1 MRRVLAPMLLLLG
14 CGLTV
19 PALRSLARQP
29 ELAAARA
36 RGLVAPHSD
45 ARSCKPQPP
54 VQTSL
59 SQAGADADGVVT
71 LAFAVT
77 PHADAGALD
86 WSLVLPPGAELLD
99 GTASGALAAGASGT
113 GPLTAR
119 VRLPAGAAGAQ
130 VALQVDGDV
139 AASAGAA
146 PGERLRGRRVLTWG
160 RPSGSGRELVAVD
173 ETTGARER
181 LATTPVRHREGR

>member
-1 MRRVLAPMLLLLG
+1 MRRVLAPMFLLLG
-14 CGLTV
+14 CGLAL
-19 PALRSLARQP
+19 PALLSLARQP

-36 RGLVAPHSD
+36 HRLAAPRTD

-54 VQTSL
+54 IEASL

-99 GTASGALAAGASGT
+99 GRASGALAAGAPGT

-119 VRLPAGAAGAQ
+119 VRLPAGAAGLQ
-130 VALQVDGDV
+130 VALQVDGEL
-139 AASAGAA
+139 AASAGAE

-160 RPSGSGRELVAVD
+160 RPAGSGRQLVAVD
-173 ETTGARER
+173 ETTDTRER
-181 LATTPVRHREGR
+181 LAITPVRHREGR